1 MSRRGLTTKLK
12 LKCGLKVPATGAE
25 SALHTPNTPEILN
38 TIVNITETLGHPTS
52 LLSLPPTTTL
62 QVNIQHY
69 TVSGTAWDLFK
80 IINYPI

>member
-52 LLSLPPTTTL
+52 LLSLPTTTTL
-62 QVNIQHY
+62 QVNIKWCQ
-69 TVSGTAWDLFK
+69 W
-80 IINYPI
+80 

>member
-38 TIVNITETLGHPTS
+38 TIVNITETLGHPAS
-52 LLSLPPTTTL
+52 LLSLPPHPL
-62 QVNIQHY
+62 QVGAHQ
-69 TVSGTAWDLFK
+69 
-80 IINYPI
+80 

>member
-69 TVSGTAWDLFK
+69 TVSDTAWDLFK
-80 IINYPI
+80 MINYPT